1 MTGRDTPVAE
11 PHEDHRVRVTDT
23 PSSAASSTSSGSSGT
38 TSSSTGGD
46 DNIVDLL
53 RQLVG
58 QGSHLAEQ
66 QLSLIKAE
74 IREST
79 NDVKT
84 AVGAMAGAAVV
95 GIAGLGV
102 VLMGI
107 AYLLG
112 DAIDNMGLGTLIVGL
127 ATLALA
133 YMLYSAG
140 AKKMSAS
147 NLAPDRTQR
156 TLQRD
161 VEAARGNLSTET
173 KR

>member
-1 MTGRDTPVAE
+1 MSGRDTPFAD
-11 PHEDHRVRVTDT
+11 PHEEHLVRVTDK
-23 PSSAASSTSSGSSGT
+23 PSTSTGAS
-38 TSSSTGGD
+38 TSGGD

-102 VLMGI
+102 VLMGL

-112 DAIDNMGLGTLIVGL
+112 DLIENVGLGTLIVGL

-133 YMLYSAG
+133 YVLYSAG

-161 VEAARGNLSTET
+161 VEAARGNLSTEQ